1 MDNSNGGNLPSDNDL
16 RVKKQLSYVLVS
28 GESSD
33 EDSKPDTTKNIMTE
47 TPTIPLNQS
56 DKQQT
61 PRTSQLK

>member
-33 EDSKPDTTKNIMTE
+33 DD
-47 TPTIPLNQS
+47 
-56 DKQQT
+56 
-61 PRTSQLK
+61 